1 MFNQQQN
8 RYLVDGLKFGRFDK
22 SVIPAWVA
30 DMDFKAPQCV
40 IDSLAKRVEH
50 GIFGYAH
57 PSSEF
62 KQTIKDF
69 IFRHHGWE
77 IQTDWIVFVSGVV
90 PSMNIASKMFN
101 ENERVITTYPIYPYF
116 FKAPRLNHNKEL
128 LLKMVEVD
136 GRFTLDFKS
145 LREKVDSTCRLFLL
159 CNPYNPCGTVFTKDE
174 LLELGEVAKKHDL
187 IICSDEIHC
196 DLVIDKNAKHIPIAS
211 LNEDFQNRT
220 ITLMAPS
227 KTFNIAGL
235 NCSYAIIPNKALR
248 ERFLASM
255 GDLNGGVNILGL
267 EAGKSALEG
276 GDEWLEE
283 LKIYLWDNFLLVR
296 EFIEKN
302 PKLKMAKH
310 EATFLAWI
318 DCTALKTDPYKLF
331 LKHGVGLTDGNDF
344 MGEGVVRLNFVT
356 QKKNLKEILK
366 RMQKALDSL
375 N

>member
-211 LNEDFQNRT
+211 LNEDLQNRT

-267 EAGKSALEG
+267 EAGNQLYKVA
-276 GDEWLEE
+276 
-283 LKIYLWDNFLLVR
+283 KIGRAHV
-296 EFIEKN
+296 
-302 PKLKMAKH
+302 
-310 EATFLAWI
+310 
-318 DCTALKTDPYKLF
+318 
-331 LKHGVGLTDGNDF
+331 
-344 MGEGVVRLNFVT
+344 
-356 QKKNLKEILK
+356 
-366 RMQKALDSL
+366 
-375 N
+375 